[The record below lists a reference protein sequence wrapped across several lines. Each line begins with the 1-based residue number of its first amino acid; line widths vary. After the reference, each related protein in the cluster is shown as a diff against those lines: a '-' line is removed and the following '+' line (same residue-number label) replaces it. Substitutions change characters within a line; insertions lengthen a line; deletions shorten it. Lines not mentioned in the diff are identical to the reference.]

1 MARNSATIDIG
12 INVPASEM
20 RKAEMQLQS
29 LFNKT
34 QSFNKN
40 PIVSKNFTQP
50 LGRITGAANEFNKS
64 LEASNA
70 RVIAFGASAGAIF
83 AFFMAMSEMV
93 RTTIKVEQHL
103 TNIRVLL
110 GATAKDFERFSDG
123 LYKAAKATGS
133 SFYEVAESA
142 EEFARQGLNV
152 EQSLKRTTAAM
163 TLAKLGGMDVKNAT
177 ESLRNSF
184 TATCP

>member
-12 INVPASEM
+12 INVPAAEM

-40 PIVSKNFTQP
+40 PIVAKNFTQP

-70 RVIAFGASAGAIF
+70 RVIAFGASAGAI
-83 AFFMAMSEMV
+83 
-93 RTTIKVEQHL
+93 
-103 TNIRVLL
+103 LL
-110 GATAKDFERFSDG
+110 FK
-123 LYKAAKATGS
+123 K
-133 SFYEVAESA
+133 
-142 EEFARQGLNV
+142 QC
-152 EQSLKRTTAAM
+152 QSLLEQLLK
-163 TLAKLGGMDVKNAT
+163 
-177 ESLRNSF
+177 
-184 TATCP
+184 